1 VKYEKV
7 YGSRWHFNVVEQL
20 HNGGKVEKFV
30 ICCTTTSLQTR
41 SSNDWFWRVQTF
53 FLVFE
58 GRKLPLKTL
67 KLFYKLDQGCF
78 AHNQSHGG

>member
-1 VKYEKV
+1 MV
-7 YGSRWHFNVVEQL
+7 SP
-20 HNGGKVEKFV
+20 
-30 ICCTTTSLQTR
+30 QTR

-58 GRKLPLKTL
+58 GRKLFLKTL

-78 AHNQSHGG
+78 AHDQSRGG